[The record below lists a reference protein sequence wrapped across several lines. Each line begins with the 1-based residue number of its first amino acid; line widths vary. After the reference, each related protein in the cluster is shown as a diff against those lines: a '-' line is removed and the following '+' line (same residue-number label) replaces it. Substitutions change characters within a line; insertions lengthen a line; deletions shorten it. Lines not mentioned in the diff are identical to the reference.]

1 MAKFTPGDNVKQSS
15 DRFKGLPDTAVVL
28 NVVGDESPMYELD
41 FGDTQY
47 PFYFRE
53 DELTKVK
60 SK

>member
-1 MAKFTPGDNVKQSS
+1 MAKFAPGDKVKQTS

-28 NVVGDESPMYELD
+28 NVIGEDSPTYELD
-41 FGDTQY
+41 FGDTLY